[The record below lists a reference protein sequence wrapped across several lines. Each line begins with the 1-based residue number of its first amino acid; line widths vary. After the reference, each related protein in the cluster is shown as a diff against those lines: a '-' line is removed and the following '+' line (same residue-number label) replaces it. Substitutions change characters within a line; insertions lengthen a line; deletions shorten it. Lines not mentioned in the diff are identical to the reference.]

1 MNAGL
6 TLTPVACRFIAR
18 MLRASGMGP
27 GAGFRLQVKAGG
39 CSGYSADFSVEAV
52 PLAGDSLVESGG
64 VRLFL
69 PHATLALLEGV
80 TVDFSDTRMYSGFV
94 FHSPNREAHCC
105 HSGPMA
111 PAVVSL
117 DLLRRF

>member
-6 TLTPVACRFIAR
+6 SLTPVACRFIAR
-18 MLRASGMGP
+18 MLRASGLGAE
-27 GAGFRLQVKAGG
+27 AGFRLQVKAGG
-39 CSGYSADFSVEAV
+39 CSGYSADFSVEV
-52 PLAGDSLVESGG
+52 LPLAGDSVVESGG

-69 PHATLALLEGV
+69 PHATLALLEGI

-94 FHSPNREAHCC
+94 FHSPTREACSCC
-105 HSGPMA
+105 SGSMA

-117 DLLRRF
+117 DQLRRV